1 MRARIRDLQARLLP
15 HGLFDVVRQ
24 VALFFVA
31 YYAYR
36 IVRGAI
42 DDGAGTAL
50 AFQHARDL
58 IGIERSLHVFV
69 EPAVNHWAQ
78 GLTVITGFTSWMYIN
93 AQFSVTIGSLV
104 YLYLRHN
111 DSFYFVRNMFMV
123 AMGIALVGYIVFPT
137 APPRLLPE
145 WGFTDSVS
153 IFTGI
158 KADTGS
164 LNRLVNPYAAVPSM
178 HVAFSLMIGIP
189 LSILCKWRAAKVFW
203 AIYPLIVTF
212 VIVATAN
219 HFLSDAF
226 LGLCT
231 AAAAA
236 YAARGLARVRPAVWS
251 FAPQNAEP
259 IPTDGSTVT
268 A

>member
-1 MRARIRDLQARLLP
+1 MRARVSDLQARLLP

-24 VALFFVA
+24 VALFLVA

-36 IVRGAI
+36 LVRGAI
-42 DDGAGTAL
+42 DDPNGTAL

-69 EPAVNHWAQ
+69 EPTVNSWAQ
-78 GLTVITGFTSWMYIN
+78 GIGVVTGFTSWMYIN
-93 AQFSVTIGSLV
+93 AQFSVTIASLV

-111 DSFYFVRNMFMV
+111 DHFYFVRNMFMV
-123 AMGIALVGYIVFPT
+123 AMTIALVGYVLFPT
-137 APPRLLPE
+137 APPRLMPE
-145 WGFTDSVS
+145 WGFTDSVAR
-153 IFTGI
+153 FTGI
-158 KADTGS
+158 KADTGQLS
-164 LNRLVNPYAAVPSM
+164 ALVNPYAAVPSM

-189 LSILCKWRAAKVFW
+189 LSMLVKWRPLKVFW
-203 AIYPLIVTF
+203 ALYPLLVTF
-212 VIVATAN
+212 VIVSTAN

-236 YAARGLARVRPAVWS
+236 YAARGLAHLRPEAWS
-251 FAPQNAEP
+251 FGTHRAQPVRTGDA
-259 IPTDGSTVT
+259 TVT